1 MSDLVERLRGYNP
14 PDRTVDDQ
22 RQIAVDIH
30 EAADRIE
37 ALEKALREAQQLATE
52 VNDSLK
58 ACHEYF
64 EKRSSVRWS
73 DPLRAQVRDAIRR
86 ITTADHFWN
95 FVENGDLAEFTQRE
109 ALERIERIER
119 MERMERALVRDA
131 ARIDALETALREIA
145 CFPHTPSKNMAA
157 KQMSLIAH
165 AALAPEQE
173 K

>member
-109 ALERIERIER
+109 ALERI
-119 MERMERALVRDA
+119 
-131 ARIDALETALREIA
+131 
-145 CFPHTPSKNMAA
+145 
-157 KQMSLIAH
+157 
-165 AALAPEQE
+165 
-173 K
+173 